1 MIALFVG
8 IVIVLFFVSLLFFLR
23 GRKRYSWLEYY
34 LKGRDAGF
42 SMVETRALSDAAT
55 RAGLED
61 PTNIFWSPRDLDR
74 TISSLVVPGSPI
86 RGLGA
91 PGSRESSAFVEKVYD
106 LRKRLEF
113 DQPRYKA
120 GIRSSRQIA
129 QGQRIRLLVQGVGV
143 FGCTVMDNN
152 SQFIVVTYPSG
163 ARLPPDFVWKGKKVS
178 VYFWR
183 REDAG
188 YVFDSYIHDDMCI
201 RNIPVIHL
209 AHSESLLRTQKRKS
223 VRSRAKSPAYLY
235 ILKRIEG
242 AFEKPERDMGL
253 RCVVQD
259 LSEDGFSVLIGGK
272 GRLGMTVKVQF
283 FLGERQIVMS
293 GTVRSL
299 DYDQEANRTVLH
311 VEAVTPS
318 QRTRNAIRSYVYNIG
333 EAEAGELEP
342 QA

>member
-8 IVIVLFFVSLLFFLR
+8 IVIVLSFVSLLFFLR

-34 LKGRDAGF
+34 LKGRDSGF
-42 SMVETRALSDAAT
+42 TIAETRVLSDAAT

-74 TISSLVVPGSPI
+74 TIGSLVSPGTPVRS
-86 RGLGA
+86 LGA
-91 PGSRESSAFVEKVYD
+91 PGSRESTAFIEKVYD

-163 ARLPPDFVWKGKKVS
+163 ARLPADFVWKGKKVS

-188 YVFDSYIHDDMCI
+188 YVFDSYIHDDMRI
-201 RNIPVIHL
+201 RNIPVLHL

-242 AFEKPERDMGL
+242 AFEKPERDTGL
-253 RCVVQD
+253 RCVMQD

-293 GTVRSL
+293 GTVKSL

-318 QRTRNAIRSYVYNIG
+318 QRTRNAIRSYVYNIS
-333 EAEAGELEP
+333 EAEAGAFEP